1 MSRADDPSELG
12 QFIPLHYHY
21 NMLNDAVRMR
31 GFKAAI
37 DFVVRPGSKV
47 LELGGGTGVLSYFA
61 IQKAAKVWC
70 VERNP
75 ELVAKARQILSLN
88 PPGDKVEIIEAD
100 AFDFLP
106 PERVDVVICEMIH
119 VAMLREKQIPVISSF
134 KERYLTRFGKPL
146 PSFVPEALI
155 QAVQPVEH
163 DFNFDGY
170 YAPTPLFQDP
180 HSTHPK
186 TRELAAPMVYQLL
199 AYHDPLPARCVWSG
213 AINATQAGA
222 LNGLR
227 FITKNILAVLPEKQT
242 TIDWHSQYLIFPL
255 SHPINVAQG
264 DSIQIGFSYEAG
276 ASLSQL
282 EDSLSATVQSVPRAY
297 YIPPASAGAA

>member
-119 VAMLREKQIPVISSF
+119 VAMLREKQIPVIASF

-170 YAPTPLFQDP
+170 YAPHAPVPGSPLHPPENPRIGGP
-180 HSTHPK
+180 HGLPIACLS
-186 TRELAAPMVYQLL
+186 RSLARTVCL
-199 AYHDPLPARCVWSG
+199 AWRHQRDTGGRAEWTALHYEKYSCGPAGKANHHRLAQPIFDFSLVASHQRG
-213 AINATQAGA
+213 ARRQYPNRFF
-222 LNGLR
+222 LR
-227 FITKNILAVLPEKQT
+227 SRSVFIPT
-242 TIDWHSQYLIFPL
+242 
-255 SHPINVAQG
+255 
-264 DSIQIGFSYEAG
+264 
-276 ASLSQL
+276 
-282 EDSLSATVQSVPRAY
+282 
-297 YIPPASAGAA
+297 